1 MNEFEILSLSNL
13 QFQQNATYTIAIF
26 ILIAINFYLV
36 RRSRE
41 LNMPLYGKAII
52 SALSLTSVYGG
63 IQVATFLRGFQHNA
77 AYSLRKLQESGTK
90 ISEVSEASIEFFG
103 NPTAPFDAG
112 IPETPQMI
120 FYGII
125 LLLLLLGIWAKAPE
139 GAYNK

>member
-26 ILIAINFYLV
+26 ILFAINFYLV

-41 LNMPLYGKAII
+41 LNMPSYGKAII

-77 AYSLRKLQESGTK
+77 AYSLKQLKESGTK
-90 ISEVSEASIEFFG
+90 ISEASEASIEIFG
-103 NPTAPFDAG
+103 NPSAPFNASVPD
-112 IPETPQMI
+112 TPQII

-125 LLLLLLGIWAKAPE
+125 LLLLLLGTWAKVPE
-139 GAYNK
+139 GTYDK